1 MDSDNLIRMVNRI
14 GEFFEAQPD
23 RDEALQGIAEHV
35 QKFWEPRMR
44 EHILQVLERPG
55 EAAQLRPLVREALQL
70 HAAQLRPVKASDYS

>member
-23 RDEALQGIAEHV
+23 RDAALQGIAEHLR
-35 QKFWEPRMR
+35 KFWDPRMR
-44 EHILQVLERPG
+44 VQILQVLEQPG